1 MDVCRVNIFIQVN
14 NDTMKPLEEYMLFTK
29 SEVASIQVINP
40 QGVRSAQCKQ
50 FDIVPKL
57 PLSEP
62 ALNMSSGS
70 DKNWVVEAPSRIP
83 YEAIH
88 QDPSDEEDKTQ
99 VVFITLTAV
108 FVVIVVCC
116 LIEVYRSDREYK
128 KRQERKTDEDII
140 LSKEQ
145 AAAKM
150 HYEAATGPN
159 AGKGYNYKAI
169 PLDEKKENGAAKPLV
184 GILKNGSVTPPI
196 NGDANGQKT
205 PDEKDM
211 QLLTGIRDSQLMDH
225 EPLWESLAAEEAEAL
240 IKEIPNGTEDSRPN
254 SRHGSSPQLANGSN
268 GVNAHH
274 PSDRDTDSDNELTD
288 TSVTEPVRTNH
299 HRKPP
304 KLVLFA
310 DSSPSLV
317 IPVSTPLSC
326 KPPQL
331 NNGLRPRTPRQVSW
345 GPPPAALIGT
355 NQLPYKIDESP
366 ESPA

>member
-1 MDVCRVNIFIQVN
+1 
-14 NDTMKPLEEYMLFTK
+14 MKPLEEYMLFTK

-62 ALNMSSGS
+62 ALNMSSVGLHQLIKDLPISWFIYYLPFCQGS

-159 AGKGYNYKAI
+159 AGKGYNYKAVSLI
-169 PLDEKKENGAAKPLV
+169 WMNL
-184 GILKNGSVTPPI
+184 S
-196 NGDANGQKT
+196 
-205 PDEKDM
+205 M
-211 QLLTGIRDSQLMDH
+211 LLLALNEDTMM
-225 EPLWESLAAEEAEAL
+225 EPHSTFS
-240 IKEIPNGTEDSRPN
+240 IFF
-254 SRHGSSPQLANGSN
+254 SN
-268 GVNAHH
+268 A
-274 PSDRDTDSDNELTD
+274 SM
-288 TSVTEPVRTNH
+288 
-299 HRKPP
+299 
-304 KLVLFA
+304 
-310 DSSPSLV
+310 
-317 IPVSTPLSC
+317 
-326 KPPQL
+326 
-331 NNGLRPRTPRQVSW
+331 
-345 GPPPAALIGT
+345 
-355 NQLPYKIDESP
+355 
-366 ESPA
+366 

>member
-288 TSVTEPVRTNH
+288 TSVSMTLQSIAPFSSISEVTLN
-299 HRKPP
+299 
-304 KLVLFA
+304 KLDLG
-310 DSSPSLV
+310 DL
-317 IPVSTPLSC
+317 
-326 KPPQL
+326 QL
-331 NNGLRPRTPRQVSW
+331 KSEEFDV
-345 GPPPAALIGT
+345 
-355 NQLPYKIDESP
+355 
-366 ESPA
+366 